1 MPLNRQ
7 ANIRDQDHFYAELI
21 NSQRDLTDEQADMM
35 LAKLVLVLANHVGD
49 RDVLTEALA
58 LARDN
63 TLAAAARS

>member
-7 ANIRDQDHFYAELI
+7 PNIREQDHFYAELI

-49 RDVLTEALA
+49 RDVLTEAIA

-63 TLAAAARS
+63 TLAAAARN